1 MDTEVKKQ
9 KKLDI
14 VEKRDFRREESP
26 EKYMTK
32 ILYGQNNRKFKKRY

>member
-1 MDTEVKKQ
+1 MDTEVKRQ

-32 ILYGQNNRKFKKRY
+32 ILYG